1 MLFFDHVEEQFLC
14 LDEEK
19 ILESAGV
26 LKDLLSD
33 IYFVAFVVYSTV
45 QLMR

>member
-1 MLFFDHVEEQFLC
+1 MLFFDHVKEQFSS

-19 ILESAGV
+19 MLASAGA
-26 LKDLLSD
+26 LEDIFSD